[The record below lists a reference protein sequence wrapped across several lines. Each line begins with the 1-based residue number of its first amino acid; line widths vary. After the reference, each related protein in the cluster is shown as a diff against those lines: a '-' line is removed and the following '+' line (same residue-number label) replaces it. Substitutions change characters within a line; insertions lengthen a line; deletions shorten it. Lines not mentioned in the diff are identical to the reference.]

1 MVLEA
6 SKLFV
11 ESLRERVRDIKLKK
25 SADDAL
31 VQHSLSIISDL
42 LEKNDTIDFY
52 SADNFKNGSSF
63 SRIDFKTKNFDR
75 FVKLFKLLVK
85 KTDPK
90 FKFNDLGDL
99 KVFLVDLK
107 ALKEITG
114 KDNNPLIVEISQT
127 SNNLYRIRFKAP
139 GDFCYCGRIHR
150 KNRKWI
156 TWIWEGSIKILTMDR
171 VDPFAPQIIFKGE
184 LDGKSYEVKTE
195 LDETGFNYEII
206 SLEHL

>member
-11 ESLRERVRDIKLKK
+11 DSLRERVRDIKLKK

-31 VQHSLSIISDL
+31 VHHSLSIISEL
-42 LEKNDTIDFY
+42 LEKNETIDFY
-52 SADNFKNGSSF
+52 SGDNFKNGSSF
-63 SRIDFKTKNFDR
+63 SRIDFKTSDFDR
-75 FVKLFKLLVK
+75 FIKLFKLLVK
-85 KTDPK
+85 KLDHK
-90 FKFNDLGDL
+90 YKYQDLGEL

-114 KDNNPLIVEISQT
+114 KDINLLIVEIYQT
-127 SNNLYRIRFKAP
+127 SKSLYRMRFKVP
-139 GDFCYCGRIHR
+139 GNFCYCGRVHR

-156 TWIWEGSIKILTMDR
+156 TWVWDGELKILTMNR
-171 VDPFAPQIIFKGE
+171 IDPFSPQIIFEGE
-184 LDGKSYEVKTE
+184 LDNKTYVVKTE
-195 LDETGFNYEII
+195 LDESGFNYEII